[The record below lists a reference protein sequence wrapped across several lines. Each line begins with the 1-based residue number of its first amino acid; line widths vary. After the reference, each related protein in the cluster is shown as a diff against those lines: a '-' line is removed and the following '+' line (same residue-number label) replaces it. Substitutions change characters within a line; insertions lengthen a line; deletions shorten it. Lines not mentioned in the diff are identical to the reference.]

1 MADLDPKNLL
11 MAQWWLK
18 MAKAL
23 KNGIHRQS
31 VTPAANSNQVI
42 IDSGYFD
49 LGSEV
54 VSTESILNTD
64 GPQSVNSTA

>member
-11 MAQWWLK
+11 MAQWQLT
-18 MAKAL
+18 MVKAL

-42 IDSGYFD
+42 IDSGYLD

-54 VSTESILNTD
+54 ISTESILNTD
-64 GPQSVNSTA
+64 GPQLVNSTA